1 MILFIILRNLEENK
15 CPITGNQSN
24 RLKNQN
30 KLIFKNQ
37 VANVY
42 LTTSRNVSNVTL
54 NLKSS
59 SQRSMCILI
68 LIPSPVYSL
77 TLAAVMGK

>member
-1 MILFIILRNLEENK
+1 MQ
-15 CPITGNQSN
+15 P
-24 RLKNQN
+24 LKNQN

-42 LTTSRNVSNVTL
+42 LTTSTNVSNVTL

-59 SQRSMCILI
+59 SQRSICILI

-77 TLAAVMGK
+77 TLTAIMDK